1 MFLGLRAEGHLTGQG
16 QAGSAGG
23 ACNVFSE
30 SLTAEGWPEARIE
43 ISLLERC
50 VWRGCES
57 KDWGLPLRLSL
68 HLVLSP
74 HEELPGFSL
83 R

>member
-30 SLTAEGWPEARIE
+30 SLTAEGWPEARIG
-43 ISLLERC
+43 ISLLER
-50 VWRGCES
+50 WGGCES
-57 KDWGLPLRLSL
+57 KDRGLALWLSL